1 MPRRRTPPPPTRAD
15 IGRAL
20 VRYTPRSRQV
30 LAEIAE
36 SATSATLDRPAE
48 RVAAVEAPTILEAP
62 ASRTGRLPIRLI
74 RAGWSLNGN
83 YYPAEVLR
91 RDGPTAWPKGTL
103 CYIDH
108 ATDEED
114 AARPAG
120 SVKNLAAVLTED
132 ARWSDKENGLVAEVR
147 LFSLWRDAIED
158 MRDAIGMSI
167 RAWVYGEQ
175 GEAEGR
181 SGFVVSGIPEGR
193 SVDFVTTP
201 AAGGGILSSVLES
214 VRVRA
219 DEARSVGGW
228 LESRLHLSLT
238 QLADD
243 MYGQGRLTRPERLTL
258 SAAIGDGLT
267 AYTARIEADQPQL
280 YRRDLWDDPDDSE
293 QATTEARQ
301 AREAPVEQLRTSLQ
315 TAVQKRHG
323 GKDVYAWVRDFDPD
337 LKVAWFDVNNRDG
350 SKTYQQAY
358 TVGGDGQAALDGN
371 PTEVVARVV
380 YDPVAAGEAST
391 TSTSQDLAAAAVE
404 SVPGGAPPTAP
415 NPLTR
420 EDPEMGTQTGG
431 NQPQGEAGT
440 ATNEARTP
448 ATEAPAEARLAIVEA
463 ERDRLRAREQA
474 MSEQLAEAQADARR
488 ARAEAQE
495 AVTEM
500 RRLRANEAGRTTVD
514 RLLAADESG
523 VPAEMQGLIGPRVH
537 AQIQNHVPLADDG
550 TVDQSAL
557 EAAVTAAI
565 RSERVHA
572 ASLLEAQGVGRVAG
586 LGAEG
591 DPTMQMSREQFEGGM
606 TDVFSAIGL
615 PKDVAALAAKGR

>member
-1 MPRRRTPPPPTRAD
+1 MSRPRTAPPPTRAD

-20 VRYTPRSRQV
+20 VRYTDRSRHI

-36 SATSATLDRPAE
+36 SATSATLDRPTE

-74 RAGWSLNGN
+74 KAGWSLNSN
-83 YYPAEVLR
+83 YYPADVLK

-167 RAWVYGEQ
+167 RAWVYGEH
-175 GEAEGR
+175 GEADGR
-181 SGFVVSGIPEGR
+181 QGFVVSGIPEGR

-214 VRVRA
+214 VRA
-219 DEARSVGGW
+219 HTQEARSIGGW

-267 AYTARIEADQPQL
+267 AYTARVEADQPQL
-280 YRRDLWDDPDDSE
+280 YRRDLWDEPDDGE
-293 QATTEARQ
+293 QATAEARR
-301 AREAPVEQLRTSLQ
+301 AGEAPVEQLRMSLQ
-315 TAVQKRHG
+315 TAVQKTHG
-323 GKDVYAWVRDFDPD
+323 GADVYAWVRDFDPD
-337 LKVAWFDVNNRDG
+337 RKVLWFDVNNRDG
-350 SKTYQQAY
+350 SKTWQQAY
-358 TVGGDGQAALDGN
+358 TVGADGQAALAGD

-380 YDPVAAGEAST
+380 YDPVAAGEST
-391 TSTSQDLAAAAVE
+391 TSTTPGLAAAAVE
-404 SVPGGAPPTAP
+404 SVTGGTPPAAP
-415 NPLTR
+415 NPPTR
-420 EDPEMGTQTGG
+420 KEPAMSGTQTGG
-431 NQPQGEAGT
+431 TSPGEAGT
-440 ATNEARTP
+440 ATTEARTP

-463 ERDRLRAREQA
+463 ERDRLRQREQA

-514 RLLAADESG
+514 RMLTADESG
-523 VPAEMQGLIGPRVH
+523 VPAEMRGLIGPRVH
-537 AQIQNHVPLADDG
+537 GQILNHVPLADDG
-550 TVDQSAL
+550 TVDQAAL
-557 EAAVTAAI
+557 EAAVTASI
-565 RSERVHA
+565 RAERVHA

-591 DPTMQMSREQFEGGM
+591 DPTMQMSREQFQGGM
-606 TDVFSAIGL
+606 ADVFKAIGM
-615 PKDVAALAAKGR
+615 PENVAALAAKGR